1 MKLIAIDMDG
11 TLLNEKHQI
20 SSENSNAI
28 RQAEEQGVE
37 VVIATG
43 RAYFDARSICEKAGL
58 NPYIISYTGA
68 TIHSKDGQSIYSM
81 PMDKQDVKKIV
92 RWLDENRFYY
102 EVSTD
107 TGIYTPSIG
116 KEILQLELDELK
128 GTPAETRLV
137 GLERLMKAMYGQFGM
152 VFFNKHEEFMSRDEG
167 FYKILGCSFNEI
179 KHQIGVKQFSG
190 MKQLGMVSS
199 ADSNFELLNQY
210 ASKGNSL
217 ELLAAQ
223 LQIPFDQV
231 MAIGDSPND
240 ISMLERVKHSVAMGN
255 AKEEI
260 KAICKFVTHTN
271 INNGVAHA
279 IYNYA
284 LPLVSNKTLLQE
296 S

>member
-1 MKLIAIDMDG
+1 MKLIAIDLDG

-20 SSENSNAI
+20 SEENSRALK
-28 RQAEEQGVE
+28 RAKEQGIE

-68 TIHSKDGQSIYSM
+68 AIHSKEGQSIYSM
-81 PMDKQDVKKIV
+81 PMDKQDVRTIV
-92 RWLDENRFYY
+92 SWLDENRFYY

-107 TGIYTPSIG
+107 TGIYTPSVG
-116 KEILQLELDELK
+116 KEILQRELDELK
-128 GTPAETRLV
+128 GTPNETKLA

-152 VFFNKHEEFMSRDEG
+152 IFFNKHEEFMNREEG
-167 FYKILGCSFNEI
+167 FYKILGCSFNET

-190 MKQLGMVSS
+190 MKQLEMVSS
-199 ADSNFELLNQY
+199 AESNFELLNEQ
-210 ASKGNSL
+210 ASKGNAL

-223 LQIPFDQV
+223 LHIPFDQV

-240 ISMLERVKHSVAMGN
+240 ISMLASVKHSVAMGN

-271 INNGVAHA
+271 VNDGVAHA
-279 IYNYA
+279 IYHYA
-284 LPLVSNKTLLQE
+284 LGAQ
-296 S
+296 